1 MAITSK
7 STRVV
12 PVDWHSD
19 TEHRRKIAETI
30 NLILDGKLNNIGS
43 ISLNSLTTT
52 TTIADAR
59 LSINSVIGFDPVDDA
74 AAVEWASGSM
84 VILEAS
90 RDNGKHLIK
99 HTSSTATRKFFFTIT
114 G

>member
-1 MAITSK
+1 MAQISK
-7 STRVV
+7 STPVA
-12 PVDWHSD
+12 PVDWYD
-19 TEHRRKIAETI
+19 TKEHLRKLADAI
-30 NLILDGKLNNIGS
+30 NFALQGKLNNTGE
-43 ISLNSLTTT
+43 ISLNSLTAS

-59 LSINSVIGFDPVDDA
+59 LSINSVIAFDPVDDA

-90 RDNGKHLIK
+90 RDNGKHIIK
-99 HTSSTATRKFFFTIT
+99 HTSSASTRKFFFTIT